1 MDIGGNMIGDEAFVV
16 GDGVFVGYNML
27 EKEYIRCIIANCEC
41 VNWDKNFNTK

>member
-27 EKEYIRCIIANCEC
+27 EKQYILCRYYC
-41 VNWDKNFNTK
+41 KNSSVMSKL

>member
-27 EKEYIRCIIANCEC
+27 EKQYILCRHYC
-41 VNWDKNFNTK
+41 KNSSVMSKL

>member
-27 EKEYIRCIIANCEC
+27 KKRIYLMYNSKSSSII
-41 VNWDKNFNTK
+41 

>member
-27 EKEYIRCIIANCEC
+27 KKRIYLIIIAKL
-41 VNWDKNFNTK
+41 VA